1 MGKDG
6 FLSFDRWFFESID
19 IVPQERGIHAD
30 GTGELG
36 NVDLFVGQEELLHR
50 RRLGVFINEA
60 LETDVFV
67 DITPM
72 DAVETEGIL
81 LPPSSRPKIW
91 SSLNHISLILIISF
105 SLLLVKVLVPLGDDD
120 VCILINDS
128 LGIMSFLSITTAKIG
143 IIFNTHK

>member
-1 MGKDG
+1 MDMGQDG

-50 RRLGVFINEA
+50 RRLGVFIEEA

-81 LPPSSRPKIW
+81 LPLLGTGSPEPWIPEKRLAVDTPVFAATDNLVVAEPYFFD
-91 SSLNHISLILIISF
+91 LNHIF
-105 SLLLVKVLVPLGDDD
+105 FPFTG
-120 VCILINDS
+120 
-128 LGIMSFLSITTAKIG
+128 
-143 IIFNTHK
+143 

>member
-1 MGKDG
+1 MDMGKDG
-6 FLSFDRWFFESID
+6 FFSFNRWFFESID

-67 DITPM
+67 DTEAG
-72 DAVETEGIL
+72 DTKGETGCRYARL
-81 LPPSSRPKIW
+81 RR
-91 SSLNHISLILIISF
+91 
-105 SLLLVKVLVPLGDDD
+105 DR
-120 VCILINDS
+120 
-128 LGIMSFLSITTAKIG
+128 
-143 IIFNTHK
+143 

>member
-1 MGKDG
+1 MDMGKDG

-81 LPPSSRPKIW
+81 LPLLGTGSPEPWIPEKRLAVDAPVIGATEYLVVAEPYFFD
-91 SSLNHISLILIISF
+91 LNHILF
-105 SLLLVKVLVPLGDDD
+105 PFTG
-120 VCILINDS
+120 
-128 LGIMSFLSITTAKIG
+128 
-143 IIFNTHK
+143 

>member
-1 MGKDG
+1 MDMGQDG
-6 FLSFDRWFFESID
+6 FFSFNGWFFESID

-30 GTGELG
+30 GTGELS

-81 LPPSSRPKIW
+81 LPLLGTGSPKPRIPKER
-91 SSLNHISLILIISF
+91 LAVDTPVFAATEYLVVTEPYFFDLDHILF
-105 SLLLVKVLVPLGDDD
+105 PFTG
-120 VCILINDS
+120 
-128 LGIMSFLSITTAKIG
+128 
-143 IIFNTHK
+143 